1 MRTNKK
7 CGLGGCAYDEMEG
20 AGERARRYVRLPE
33 DCVSLCMENLGI
45 QASRDVTSSL
55 VEDVSFR
62 IRQVTNVSGSREW
75 RMSVHEAC
83 TYKELIHFSV

>member
-1 MRTNKK
+1 
-7 CGLGGCAYDEMEG
+7 MEG

-62 IRQVTNVSGSREW
+62 IRQVTNVSGVCQYMKPARTKNLFTFPCSW
-75 RMSVHEAC
+75 RWNS
-83 TYKELIHFSV
+83 